1 MKSVSL
7 ASAVVLVMIANTAAH
22 AGGCASEIS
31 AYRRAHGLSAVRADA
46 ALVRIARQQAA
57 AMARAETVSHNVN
70 GNFFVRIA
78 PVHRRL
84 AAENVAAGFLTCA
97 ETIRQWDASSGHRAN
112 LRMPGARRV
121 GVASVAKPS
130 SPYRRFWAMV
140 VTD

>member
-1 MKSVSL
+1 MKLVFLTVL
-7 ASAVVLVMIANTAAH
+7 ALIANSAAD
-22 AGGCASEIS
+22 AGGCAAEIS

-46 ALVRIARQQAA
+46 ALDRIARQQAA
-57 AMARAETVSHNVN
+57 AMARAETVSHTVN

-112 LRMPGARRV
+112 LQMPGARRV

-140 VTD
+140 ITD